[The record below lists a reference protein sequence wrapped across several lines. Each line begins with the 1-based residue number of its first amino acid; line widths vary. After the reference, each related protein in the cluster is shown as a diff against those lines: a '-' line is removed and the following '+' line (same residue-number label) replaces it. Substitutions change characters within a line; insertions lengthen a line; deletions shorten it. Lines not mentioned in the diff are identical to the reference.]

1 MKRIIYL
8 ALFLSTITAIVAAI
22 LYLIPNPNH
31 LSWFK
36 KGTEILLLIF
46 STWVLLRLL
55 NRFIWP
61 GIRENF
67 KLKISHLFVVILNI
81 LIVLTLLFVITV
93 GTLSLDINTIITASG
108 LITAGLAIAL
118 QGLIGDVAASIIID
132 LDRLYRI
139 GDWIK
144 LDDSTEGKI
153 TDIGWRH
160 TELLTLTN
168 TKIIINN
175 GRVLT
180 TTIQNFGQGKTW
192 AVDEFQISINHDIP
206 SDRVRRIVE
215 TALQRHSTARQFYA
229 EVLARTL
236 DAGGV
241 NYFVRYG
248 LANQEQRWQARHSII
263 DALRQELHAYDLRIS
278 EGLGEYGIVR
288 GNQPLVEKEFS
299 NSHQHLQKS
308 NLFQGFSD
316 QQLQQIIALSSPILV
331 QAATPI
337 IHKGERDQT
346 LYIIGEGTV
355 EIFLADQQSRFLYSG
370 DYFGEQSF
378 LLGHHRTADVT
389 AKTNVLLYKYSKT
402 ELEPIL
408 KFHPEALHKML
419 HIMVNRSADLKEAIT
434 EAQQTSSNETLEEI
448 IIKTVKEF
456 LSA

>member
-8 ALFLSTITAIVAAI
+8 SLFISTITTIVAAI
-22 LYLIPNPNH
+22 LYLIPNPNQVV
-31 LSWFK
+31 WFK
-36 KGTEILLLIF
+36 KGTEILLLMF
-46 STWVLLRLL
+46 STWILLRLL

-67 KLKISHLFVVILNI
+67 KLKISHLFIVIVNI
-81 LIVLTLLFVITV
+81 LIVFTLVFVITV
-93 GTLSLDINTIITASG
+93 GTLGLDVNAIITASG

-118 QGLIGDVAASIIID
+118 QGLVGDVAASIIID
-132 LDRLYRI
+132 LDRLYKI

-144 LDDSTEGKI
+144 LDDAIEGKI

-175 GRVLT
+175 GRVLAT
-180 TTIQNFGQGKTW
+180 AIQNFGQGRAW

-206 SDRVRRIVE
+206 SHRVQRIVE
-215 TALQRHSTARQFYA
+215 TALHRHSTARQFYA

-248 LANQEQRWQARHSII
+248 LANQEQRWQTRHSII

-299 NSHQHLQKS
+299 EQQQHLQRS

-316 QQLQQIIALSSPILV
+316 HQLQKIIALSRPTFV
-331 QAATPI
+331 PAATPI
-337 IHKGERDQT
+337 IHKGDKDRA

-355 EIFLADQQSRFLYSG
+355 EILLTDQQSRLLYSG
-370 DYFGEQSF
+370 DYFGEQGF
-378 LLGHHRTADVT
+378 LLGKSRTADVI
-389 AKTNVLLYKYSKT
+389 AKTNVLLYRYSKT

-408 KFHPEALHKML
+408 KLYPDALHQML
-419 HIMVNRSADLKEAIT
+419 QLMVSRSKEMEEAIT
-434 EAQQTSSNETLEEI
+434 QSQQTSKHETLEEI